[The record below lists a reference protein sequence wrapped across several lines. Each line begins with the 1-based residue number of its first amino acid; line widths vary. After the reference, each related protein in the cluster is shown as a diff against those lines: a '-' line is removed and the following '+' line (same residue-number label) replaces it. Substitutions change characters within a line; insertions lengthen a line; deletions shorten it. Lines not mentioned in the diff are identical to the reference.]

1 MSEETLIWKGTS
13 SPLLYLGTFIIC
25 GLAALL
31 IIALAI
37 ALGRWWV
44 GLGIFIP
51 AGFAGFKWLV
61 NQLRVYELTTQRL
74 RISTG
79 ILNRKT
85 DELEL
90 YRVKDITL
98 LAPLQLRV
106 FGLGNIVI
114 ISHDETN
121 PKVIMEAI
129 PKVESLRENLRNSV
143 EICREK
149 KRVRLAEFDE
159 LNH

>member
-1 MSEETLIWKGTS
+1 MSEETAIWKGSS
-13 SPLLYLGTFIIC
+13 SPLLYLGTFVLC
-25 GLAALL
+25 GLSVLL
-31 IIALAI
+31 VIALAI
-37 ALGRWWV
+37 ASRRWWI

-51 AGFAGFKWLV
+51 AGFAGFKWLI
-61 NQLRVYELTTQRL
+61 NQFRVYELTTQRL
-74 RISTG
+74 KISSG

-98 LAPLQLRV
+98 LSPLHLRV
-106 FGLGNIVI
+106 FGLGNIAIV
-114 ISHDETN
+114 SHDETN

-129 PKVESLRENLRNSV
+129 PKVESLRESLRNNV

-149 KRVRLAEFDE
+149 KRVRLAELE
-159 LNH
+159 